1 MKCAQIKLNVPGCEY
16 QVQVEAPPGG
26 FDALG
31 IRCCC
36 WEFVVL
42 VVEAKNCHGVVCVDG
57 QVAGEGIFVDL
68 RLRVVEFPQ
77 PPFA

>member
-1 MKCAQIKLNVPGCEY
+1 MSKKYNVPGCEY

-36 WEFVVL
+36 WEAVVL
-42 VVEAKNCHGVVCVDG
+42 AVGAKNRHRVGCVDG
-57 QVAGEGIFVDL
+57 RVAGEGIFVDL
-68 RLRVVEFPQ
+68 RLRVVKFPQ